1 MRLLFLTSPVIGPI
15 KYRLSILTNQQI
27 AFMLIII
34 VLTFYFNPQVAVF
47 VGPVTAIPILLFS
60 GFFVT
65 FDTIPSYLQ
74 FMSYISYI
82 RYSFEGCILSL
93 YGMDRDDLECPAEK
107 QCIFRTSEDVLKG
120 FDVDGKKLHIDF
132 LVLLAYFVLLRL
144 MCYCVLRW
152 KVKRHL

>member
-1 MRLLFLTSPVIGPI
+1 MIFYVLDILKTSHTFEFLYQEI
-15 KYRLSILTNQQI
+15 LNSILHQ
-27 AFMLIII
+27 
-34 VLTFYFNPQVAVF
+34 QVAVF

-82 RYSFEGCILSL
+82 RYSFEGCILAI
-93 YGMDRDDLECPAEK
+93 YGLDRGPLSNCDENKFCHFQTGELVLREL
-107 QCIFRTSEDVLKG
+107 DV
-120 FDVDGKKLHIDF
+120 FGKKLHIDF
-132 LVLLAYFVLLRL
+132 LVLFAYFVLLRL